1 MGSPA
6 KQGDSPV
13 AEIVKKHETAPEYG
27 GTRAVSYTHL
37 DVYKRQSKT
46 VSKLINNIM
55 LDGKKGVAQNILYD
69 AFKKVEEKTGNPAM
83 ERCV

>member
-27 GTRAVSYTHL
+27 GTR
-37 DVYKRQSKT
+37 
-46 VSKLINNIM
+46 
-55 LDGKKGVAQNILYD
+55 GILS
-69 AFKKVEEKTGNPAM
+69 EST
-83 ERCV
+83 RTIW